1 MALGLTILL
10 LALVGAISVVV
21 LLVRLVKRKPK
32 SLAPVPVQRAVAPPP
47 LPESLPLP
55 VPVQAPAAPV
65 VEPERPTRIT
75 VASGDEPVMS
85 LAVLDPKSAKKLT
98 KDASPLDM
106 KMFGRMLEP
115 VMQVAPSMAVA
126 AKAGSTQLMEVVING
141 PLVKA
146 ADGNGFRAMTM
157 GADGI
162 KENARLF
169 QPDGL
174 QNLANAAMVWQIA
187 SVIVAQKH
195 LADISKTLK
204 RVEEKVAGVQSMLEE
219 QRAALI
225 KSALN
230 YIETTRS
237 AMQKGEFLERTRDK
251 LEDFEIQLE
260 QAGLTLVQQIRREL
274 KLELEKDTA
283 GCEGEYKSALAKHTA
298 IAERLQELVT
308 CVEVRL
314 ANWYLCSLYPD
325 RSNMLEG
332 RMAQI
337 NRFLGEVRELQSTV
351 EATLKEDCLQ
361 IDATFTSNETIQKRR
376 AEVRSEAEAGTKAL
390 SSGTQRCKLILKR
403 VEQAALDH
411 DTPSRILVEMS
422 DGRPKAIYL
431 SHEKPDLQKL
441 DLRQRVAAAVA

>member
-47 LPESLPLP
+47 LPESLP
-55 VPVQAPAAPV
+55 VPVQSPVAPLA
-65 VEPERPTRIT
+65 EPERPTRIT

-98 KDASPLDM
+98 KDASALDM
-106 KMFGRMLEP
+106 KMFGRTLEP

-274 KLELEKDTA
+274 KLELDKDTA

-332 RMAQI
+332 RMRQI
-337 NRFLGEVRELQSTV
+337 NGFLGEVRELQSAV
-351 EATLKEDCLQ
+351 DVTLNSDCRQ
-361 IDATFTSNETIQKRR
+361 IDATFTSDETIQKRR
-376 AEVRSEAEAGTKAL
+376 AHVRSEAEKGTKAL
-390 SSGTQRCKLILKR
+390 SSGSQRCKLILKR

-411 DTPSRILVEMS
+411 DSPSRILVEMS

-431 SHEKPDLQKL
+431 SHEKPQLQKL
-441 DLRQRVAAAVA
+441 GKV